1 MKHYVLKNA
10 RSRQACVARQTPN
23 RNHHVDVV
31 LSGADTEA
39 SAQIVLD
46 FFDALNW
53 LVEHHSYIINIR
65 RLAKDPVEGPL
76 YWSGRTALFWGDIH
90 ENWRL
95 DDSEKSWTSQV
106 VNLSSRTIFVGSAV
120 LLLAQIGRA
129 EKTVA
134 AVHPNFTAAAQEI
147 GLIEDGS
154 GIHMANDNRLHS
166 ASTRLSALRLLSNFV
181 SIDHGEHLADTLRG
195 YIGLS
200 EPKKTAKSHLAIRL
214 FQRSEADPQV
224 RRAIETMSDNLEEPL
239 RISDLA
245 QMLGTSTRQL
255 QRRFLNRT
263 GTKLLTTYRE
273 LRLERADTLL
283 RTTDLSQRE
292 ISAATGFSSAV
303 ALGRAFRAHYK
314 TSPDDIRNQRF
325 AGQLSAR

>member
-1 MKHYVLKNA
+1 MKHYVLNNGRSPKACAA
-10 RSRQACVARQTPN
+10 RHTPH
-23 RNHHVDVV
+23 RKHHVDLV
-31 LSGADTEA
+31 LSGTDTEA

-46 FFDALNW
+46 FFDALNR
-53 LVEHHSYIINIR
+53 LAEHHSYVINIR
-65 RLAKDPVEGPL
+65 RLAEGPAEGPL
-76 YWSGRTALFWGDIH
+76 YWSSRTAVFWGDIH
-90 ENWRL
+90 ENWL
-95 DDSEKSWTSQV
+95 LNEPEKSWTSQV
-106 VNLSSRTIFVGSAV
+106 VNLSSRTILVGGAV

-154 GIHMANDNRLHS
+154 GIHMARDNRLHS

-181 SIDHGEHLADTLRG
+181 SVDHGEHLADTLRG

-200 EPKKTAKSHLAIRL
+200 EPKRIANSHLATRL
-214 FQRSEADPQV
+214 IQRSEADPQV
-224 RRAIETMSDNLEEPL
+224 CRTVDTMLDNLEDPL

-245 QMLGTSTRQL
+245 QTLGTSTRQL

-273 LRLERADTLL
+273 LRLERANTLL

-292 ISAATGFSSAV
+292 ISAATGFSSTV
-303 ALGRAFRAHYK
+303 ALGRAFRVHYK
-314 TSPDDIRNQRF
+314 ASPDDIRNQRF
-325 AGQLSAR
+325 AGQLSIN